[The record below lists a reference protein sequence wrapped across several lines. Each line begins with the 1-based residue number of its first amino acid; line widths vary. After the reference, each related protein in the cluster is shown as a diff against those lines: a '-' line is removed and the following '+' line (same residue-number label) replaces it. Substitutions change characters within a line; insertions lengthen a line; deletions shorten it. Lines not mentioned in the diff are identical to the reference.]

1 MAEEITPEEK
11 ARVTQKWVR
20 IGATVGCLIFVL
32 LKYGPTTQSKNEV
45 LTSNRDLTNL
55 AKNRERV
62 RQKYAQFNA
71 LPIFND
77 GRRKP
82 NEFQEGQEYAYH
94 SEYDPLEI
102 IRMQSGGLFSL
113 EGVHVAYKERSN
125 INRTSIPL
133 DTYFIKMPLG
143 GSKLVNGDTLPS
155 MVIKCEGRYSN
166 GDRGFKFVRWK

>member
-1 MAEEITPEEK
+1 MAEEKAPEEK

-20 IGATVGCLIFVL
+20 IGATVGCLLFVL
-32 LKYGPTTQSKNEV
+32 LKYGPCSA
-45 LTSNRDLTNL
+45 TNF
-55 AKNRERV
+55 AKNRERI

-71 LPIFND
+71 LPTFND

-82 NEFQEGQEYAYH
+82 NEFKEGQEYAYH
-94 SEYDPLEI
+94 SEYDPLVI

-113 EGVHVAYKERSN
+113 QGVHVAYKDRSN
-125 INRTSIPL
+125 INRPHIPL
-133 DTYFIKMPLG
+133 DTFFIQMPLG

-155 MVIKCEGRYSN
+155 MVIKCEGRYTD

>member
-1 MAEEITPEEK
+1 MADEKSSEEK

-20 IGATVGCLIFVL
+20 IGATAGCLLFVFF
-32 LKYGPTTQSKNEV
+32 KYGPCSST
-45 LTSNRDLTNL
+45 TNL
-55 AKNRERV
+55 AKNRERI

-71 LPIFND
+71 MPTFND

-102 IRMQSGGLFSL
+102 IRMQTGGLFSL

-133 DTYFIKMPLG
+133 DTFFIQMPLG

-166 GDRGFKFVRWK
+166 GDRAFKMVRWK

>member
-1 MAEEITPEEK
+1 MAEEKSPEEK

-20 IGATVGCLIFVL
+20 IGATVGCLLFVL
-32 LKYGPTTQSKNEV
+32 FKYGPCS
-45 LTSNRDLTNL
+45 SNL

-62 RQKYAQFNA
+62 RNKYAEQDQFKA
-71 LPIFND
+71 LPTFND

-82 NEFQEGQEYAYH
+82 NEFKEGQLYAYH

-102 IRMQSGGLFSL
+102 VRMQAGGLFSL

-125 INRTSIPL
+125 INRTWIPL
-133 DTYFIKMPLG
+133 DTFFIQMPLG

-155 MVIKCEGRYSN
+155 MVIKCEGRYSD